1 MHKEWTANDVLESA
15 SGYQPACVLAAAS
28 ELDLFSVLAGA
39 ALSAVEIASKLG
51 ADLRAT
57 TMLLDALA
65 ALGFVEKRN
74 GRYILPPAT
83 ARLLTREG
91 PTSVLPMVQHQAN
104 CLRRWA
110 QLARVVQTGR
120 PAERKPS
127 IRGEQTDEEAFIGAM
142 HVVSTPVAS
151 ELIEQ
156 LGPPAFAHLLD
167 IGGASGTWTI
177 AFLRARHNTTAT
189 LFDLPHAIPAAQR
202 RISEANMSNRVRL
215 VAGNFYAD
223 ALPPGADLAWLGAI
237 VHQNSREQNRH
248 LFTAIARALA
258 DGGSLLIRDM
268 LMDELRTTPVA
279 GALFAIN
286 MLVAT
291 EGGGTFTFN
300 ELREDLED
308 AGFTGVKVLHRDEG
322 MNSVIQAVKSR
333 SLT

>member
-1 MHKEWTANDVLESA
+1 
-15 SGYQPACVLAAAS
+15 
-28 ELDLFSVLAGA
+28 
-39 ALSAVEIASKLG
+39 
-51 ADLRAT
+51 
-57 TMLLDALA
+57 
-65 ALGFVEKRN
+65 
-74 GRYILPPAT
+74 
-83 ARLLTREG
+83 
-91 PTSVLPMVQHQAN
+91 
-104 CLRRWA
+104 
-110 QLARVVQTGR
+110 
-120 PAERKPS
+120 
-127 IRGEQTDEEAFIGAM
+127 
-142 HVVSTPVAS
+142 
-151 ELIEQ
+151 
-156 LGPPAFAHLLD
+156 
-167 IGGASGTWTI
+167 
-177 AFLRARHNTTAT
+177 
-189 LFDLPHAIPAAQR
+189 
-202 RISEANMSNRVRL
+202 MSNRVRL

-223 ALPPGADLAWLGAI
+223 ALPPGSDLAWLGAI

-268 LMDELRTTPVA
+268 LMDESRTTPVA